1 LKTKIKNAF
10 SARIKTIG
18 LPILALCWVSFF
30 WGTTW
35 IASKEGVKHMPAL
48 QLAAIR
54 QFIGA
59 LLYVSYFMFQ
69 KTPWPKGKQWKTIF
83 ILSLLNFV
91 CSNGLST
98 WGVKYISSGLGAI
111 IGALFPLWIV
121 IITFFKGER
130 LSRLAVIGL
139 VLSFGGVCVIFY
151 DYLGDLLKPDFRF
164 GIFLSI
170 VATLTWAFG
179 TLYTKKKAASF
190 NPYFSLGLQMLISS
204 IFLFAFT
211 GATGTS
217 VSLAS
222 IPAISWWSIAYL
234 VIFGSVFT
242 FIAFIYSLQHLPNE
256 LNSIYAYINPIVA
269 VLLGAM
275 LFNEPLTIPIAIGGT
290 ITLGG
295 LYMVNYAM
303 RKNRKI
309 I

>member
-1 LKTKIKNAF
+1 LKNKIKKAF
-10 SARIKTIG
+10 SNKVNAIG
-18 LPILALCWVSFF
+18 LPIVALIWVSFF

-54 QFIGA
+54 QFLGGV
-59 LLYVSYFMFQ
+59 LYVGFFIYKKS
-69 KTPWPKGKQWKTIF
+69 PWPKGKQWKTII

-130 LSRLAVIGL
+130 LSRLSIIGL
-139 VLSFGGVCVIFY
+139 IISFCGVCVIFY
-151 DYLGDLLKPDFRF
+151 DYLSDLLNPDFRF
-164 GIFLSI
+164 GIFLSLF
-170 VATLTWAFG
+170 ATLTWAFG

-190 NPYFSLGLQMLISS
+190 NPYFSLGLQMLLSS
-204 IFLFAFT
+204 IFLFAIT

-217 VSLAS
+217 VNIAS

-234 VIFGSVFT
+234 VIIGSVFT
-242 FIAFIYSLQHLPNE
+242 FVAFIYALQNLPTE

-269 VLLGAM
+269 VLLGAII
-275 LFNEPLTIPIAIGGT
+275 FGEPLTTAIAIGGLV
-290 ITLGG
+290 TLSG
-295 LYMVNYAM
+295 LYMVNYSIKRT
-303 RKNRKI
+303 RKVL
-309 I
+309 